1 MAEVAVMERGELLR
15 GIQTGGKI
23 RGSMESSLYMTI
35 NCSLSSKPFPVSHI
49 PILLVMRLEWAE
61 YHQAQA
67 HLAEEEV

>member
-1 MAEVAVMERGELLR
+1 MMERGELLR
-15 GIQTGGKI
+15 GTQTGGKI